1 MVSFYDLRL
10 RLMGKELMRRSGNR
24 RATGTYVDAT
34 AGERTPEK
42 GAGIWMQ
49 GFNGNSQ
56 YEGQDKRQ
64 EERRQK
70 QRQNNSHRQQAP
82 SSYCPKIPTLYLRS
96 KNMHAISLKFLSYI
110 ISPRKHVK

>member
-10 RLMGKELMRRSGNR
+10 RLMVKEFTGRSGNR
-24 RATGTYVDAT
+24 RATGTYIDSA
-34 AGERTPEK
+34 AGEHTPEK
-42 GAGIWMQ
+42 GAGIWIQ

-64 EERRQK
+64 EEGRQK

-82 SSYCPKIPTLYLRS
+82 SSYCPKIPTLYLRG
-96 KNMHAISLKFLSYI
+96 KYMHDISLSFFLI
-110 ISPRKHVK
+110 